1 MTHCLCE
8 RPIVHVGT
16 PDVRVLSI
24 NNPQLSV
31 KDSGLQQLREVDA
44 SDFRPFTHQTI

>member
-1 MTHCLCE
+1 MTYCLCE

-16 PDVRVLSI
+16 PNICMLSI
-24 NNPQLSV
+24 DNPQLSV

-44 SDFRPFTHQTI
+44 SDFRPFMRQTR